1 MALKNDPG
9 FIASGTLHGVA
20 LAFLLVNFAHPPK
33 FDDALETVPVE
44 MITASELNQISLGEK
59 TAKPLPVP
67 QRRVD
72 KVAAVAEP
80 KPEPPLA
87 EAKKDVPLPP
97 SPNKPQDDPGEED
110 KPVPTPPQRVA
121 ALPPP
126 QPVPVPRPEP
136 TPPVQQAEPTPPQ
149 RPAPEPPKLVAEKQ
163 PTPPEKPLVEKEPP
177 PDAETIEP
185 KPVPRPKVEPKKEV
199 KAEPKPEPKPV
210 PTPVVRPPEKKP
222 PVKEAKLELPK
233 PPEPPRKP
241 VEPPKKPEPH
251 FKPDE
256 LAKLLEDKKDQKP
269 APKPKSGSDAKEAP
283 PRAFDPH
290 SISALLDHD
299 APQRKA
305 STGQKLTQVAALGAP
320 NANAAVLSPSM
331 MAQLADYFTGQYLS
345 CWTYFGLASSANY
358 VPAVRLHLQQ
368 DGTLIGQPLLTN
380 PPSDPNQRSL
390 AESAVR
396 AVQKC
401 NPLKIPDRFTPF
413 YDRWRDQIIRFDQKA
428 LL

>member
-1 MALKNDPG
+1 MALKNNPG
-9 FIASGTLHGVA
+9 LVASGALHSAGLV
-20 LAFLLVNFAHPPK
+20 LLLVSFSRAPK
-33 FDDALETVPVE
+33 FDDALESVPVE
-44 MITASELNQISLGEK
+44 MISASDLNQIAAGEK
-59 TAKPLPVP
+59 TAAPLPVP
-67 QRRVD
+67 QRRAD
-72 KVAAVAEP
+72 RVAAVAEP

-97 SPNKPQDDPGEED
+97 APNKPQDDPGEED

-121 ALPPP
+121 ALPPAEP
-126 QPVPVPRPEP
+126 TPVPVPRPEP
-136 TPPVQQAEPTPPQ
+136 APPVRQAEPTPPV
-149 RPAPEPPKLVAEKQ
+149 RPAPEPPKPVAEK
-163 PTPPEKPLVEKEPP
+163 PAADKPAEKPPL
-177 PDAETIEP
+177 PDAEALEP
-185 KPVPRPKVEPKKEV
+185 KPVPRPKVEPKKEA
-199 KAEPKPEPKPV
+199 KAEPAPKPM
-210 PTPVVRPPEKKP
+210 PTPVVRPPEKKQ

-233 PPEPPRKP
+233 PPEPP
-241 VEPPKKPEPH
+241 KKPEPR

-269 APKPKSGSDAKEAP
+269 APRPKSGSDAKEP
-283 PRAFDPH
+283 PQRTFDPH
-290 SISALLDHD
+290 NISALLDHE

-305 STGQKLTQVAALGAP
+305 STGQKLTQVASLGAP

-331 MAQLADYFTGQYLS
+331 MGQLAEFFTTQYLS

-358 VPAVRLHLQQ
+358 VPAVRLHLLQ
-368 DGTLIGQPLLTN
+368 DGTLVGQPQLTN

-390 AESAVR
+390 ADSAVR

-401 NPLKIPDRFTPF
+401 NPLKVPDRFAPF